1 MSLWWHVKSWP
12 LTAGTCHGHSLF
24 KFMIFYRTFKD
35 VWWISALTFQWDSV
49 SGIGWGLGSRSILL
63 VGWGRRLCGLVGFD
77 HRSSPAAWV
86 KTCLM
91 PQLLIQVLQQSLYGA
106 AGNYFFFSDC
116 LSHIILTCHPLFSTV
131 RKLQLPYGFLIRKKK
146 IANNKQFTWQASFL
160 CPPPLLL
167 HLEPPLGGFPHR
179 LCQKYFLLSAGSAD
193 PSCWGMS
200 FSEDKQMERARNRRG
215 NLNTSW

>member
-1 MSLWWHVKSWP
+1 MSLWWHVKTWP
-12 LTAGTCHGHSLF
+12 LTVGTCHGHSLF
-24 KFMIFYRTFKD
+24 QFMIFYRTFKD
-35 VWWISALTFQWDSV
+35 VWWISVLTFQWDSV

-63 VGWGRRLCGLVGFD
+63 VGWGWRLCGLVGFD

-131 RKLQLPYGFLIRKKK
+131 RKLQLPYGFLIRKK
-146 IANNKQFTWQASFL
+146 NSKQQTVHLTSFFSL
-160 CPPPLLL
+160 SSSSPSPSWTTSWWFSPPTVSEIFPSFCRLGGPLLF
-167 HLEPPLGGFPHR
+167 GNVF
-179 LCQKYFLLSAGSAD
+179 F
-193 PSCWGMS
+193 WG
-200 FSEDKQMERARNRRG
+200 
-215 NLNTSW
+215 